1 MSLLWNDD
9 LSFLYS
15 GIGILEKARFFLFT
29 ERVGGENE
37 QSKKSKI

>member
-15 GIGILEKARFFLFT
+15 GIGICEKTGSFIYRK
-29 ERVGGENE
+29 VGG
-37 QSKKSKI
+37 